1 MSFDAIRLF
10 LTYAA
15 EHDYELNT
23 VDVRTAYL
31 NAELEPGLDL
41 WMKQPR
47 GFEQSGPNGEPMVCK
62 LNKAIYGLKQ
72 GARRW
77 ILTLKAG
84 LKRMGLKCSESD
96 QGVFV
101 IRRGE
106 AELIMLTYVDDIM
119 MADNCETLRRD
130 IMSGIQAKWETTDM
144 TELEWCLGIKIETD
158 PSKHMIYMSQS
169 LYIKDTV
176 KKFFPEGL
184 AAGVRPTT
192 PCADDII
199 KLTKGDPDSAL
210 MAERSD
216 AEVSHE

>member
-1 MSFDAIRLF
+1 
-10 LTYAA
+10 
-15 EHDYELNT
+15 
-23 VDVRTAYL
+23 
-31 NAELEPGLDL
+31 
-41 WMKQPR
+41 
-47 GFEQSGPNGEPMVCK
+47 MVCK

-130 IMSGIQAKWETTDM
+130 IMDGIQAKWETTDM
-144 TELEWCLGIKIETD
+144 TELEWCLGIKIERDRKRRQVTMD
-158 PSKHMIYMSQS
+158 QS
-169 LYIKDTV
+169 LYIRDMET
-176 KKFFPEGL
+176 KFGHL
-184 AAGVRPTT
+184 VDNRARACT
-192 PCADDII
+192 PCGEAIKHLEKGAADSKETSEII
-199 KLTKGDPDSAL
+199 GTYRSLICALLTCCGSPT
-210 MAERSD
+210 
-216 AEVSHE
+216 